1 MIKVFENQIIE
12 SINKDKID
20 LDICFNK
27 IEKLTR
33 VESNSKNLC
42 SNPDSL
48 AIIRRSKKLMMKN
61 GYSVIFSEL
70 IELLSNDFYER
81 IKNDRKLLFLNVTEK
96 NKSKIYKCNLDVL
109 SEKGENN
116 VIKNVENECEKVERY
131 LINKY
136 KLSIDEN
143 HFVREYIESNQIE
156 FVFLLKKILWN
167 YYKQLEIYK
176 ERDEMVRYY
185 LFNDKNKINN
195 TDQNEGEYFLI
206 KNNETEEDREKK
218 ELWKNTKQ

>member
-116 VIKNVENECEKVERY
+116 AKKNVENECEKVE
-131 LINKY
+131 
-136 KLSIDEN
+136 
-143 HFVREYIESNQIE
+143 
-156 FVFLLKKILWN
+156 
-167 YYKQLEIYK
+167 
-176 ERDEMVRYY
+176 
-185 LFNDKNKINN
+185 
-195 TDQNEGEYFLI
+195 
-206 KNNETEEDREKK
+206 
-218 ELWKNTKQ
+218 

>member
-12 SINKDKID
+12 NINKDKID